1 MYSNIRLQE
10 TVEKYMEKIKQKL
23 SAGETVPGVN
33 ASGKSRGELGRSES
47 GRHL

>member
-1 MYSNIRLQE
+1 MHLYFM
-10 TVEKYMEKIKQKL
+10 TFEKYVEEIKP